1 MTTQNVTLAML
12 GYQELLIILLIVI
25 VLFGA
30 KRIPD
35 LARGLGEGIRNFRTG
50 IKEPA
55 GDKGSEEGAK
65 EKQKL
70 DGGTEK

>member
-1 MTTQNVTLAML
+1 MTTHDVSLAMI

-55 GDKGSEEGAK
+55 GDKGGEDNAK
-65 EKQKL
+65 DQEKL
-70 DGGTEK
+70 DGGSGR